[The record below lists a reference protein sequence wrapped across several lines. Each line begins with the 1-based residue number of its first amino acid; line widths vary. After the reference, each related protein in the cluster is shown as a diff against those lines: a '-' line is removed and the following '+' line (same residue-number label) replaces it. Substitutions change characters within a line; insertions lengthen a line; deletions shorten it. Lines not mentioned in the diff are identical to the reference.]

1 MLTLVFTAIFS
12 VTALSLAGVINYQLQ
27 AAKKRV
33 ASQNSLNIAEAGLNY
48 YKWHLKHAPGDY
60 YDGTG
65 APGSYLHDYA
75 DPAGAVIGQFQLDIT
90 APSTCSNTI
99 NIKSTGWTNEYPST
113 KRKVQIKYGKK
124 SLADYAFV
132 SHMDAW
138 FGETETFHGPIHSNG
153 GIHQDGTND
162 SVVSSAVPTYT
173 CNSGQGCNESQ
184 TKPGVW
190 GTGEEDA
197 LWQFPTDN
205 FDFDAVAADYDDLLN
220 IATSTGIYLRQRGLG
235 YHIIFKNNGRIDVYR
250 VTKLENPV
258 DYQDTEKKNHR
269 DSWDIDREEPDD
281 TYFDYPLPAVCGII
295 FVEDNVWV
303 EGVVEGKATVV
314 AAKLPETKNNLRTIV
329 ISGNLTYNQKDGS
342 DVLGLIAQK
351 DILVPL
357 YSAPNDLEINA
368 AMMAQNGAV
377 YRPHYDS
384 SYSPYHLRN
393 SISIYGSI
401 ITKKTWT
408 WSWVSDG
415 GSLISGYAN
424 TNSVYDPHLTY
435 SAPPGFPTIDEYNIL
450 QWEEVT
456 EK

>member
-1 MLTLVFTAIFS
+1 MLTLIFTAIFS
-12 VTALSLAGVINYQLQ
+12 VASLGIAGVVNYQLQ

-33 ASQNSLNIAEAGLNY
+33 AVNSALNIAEAGLNY
-48 YKWHLKHAPGDY
+48 YKWHLKHAPEDF

-65 APGSYLHDYA
+65 APGSYMHDFT
-75 DPAGAVIGQFQLDIT
+75 DPEGGSVGKFQLDIT
-90 APSTCSNTI
+90 APSACSNTV
-99 NIKSTGWTNEYPST
+99 NIKSTGWTNEYPNT
-113 KRKVQIKYGKK
+113 RREVQIKYGKK

-132 SHMDAW
+132 SHLDAW
-138 FGETETFHGPIHSNG
+138 FTEGEALHGPVHSNG
-153 GIHQDGTND
+153 GISQDGTND

-173 CNSGQGCNESQ
+173 CTPAHGCNNV

-220 IATSTGIYLRQRGLG
+220 IATSTGIYLPQRGLG
-235 YHIIFKNNGRIDVYR
+235 YHLVFKNTGRVDVYR
-250 VTKLENPV
+250 VTKLRNPV
-258 DYQDTEKKNHR
+258 NYQDTEGKSHR
-269 DSWDIDREEPDD
+269 GSWDIEREEPHD

-303 EGVVEGKATVV
+303 EGVVEGKVTVV
-314 AAKLPETKNNLRTIV
+314 AVKLPQTQNNMRTIV
-329 ISGNLTYNQKDGS
+329 ISGNLIYNQKDGS

-357 YSAPNDLEINA
+357 YSAPANLEINA

-377 YRPHYDS
+377 YRPYYSS
-384 SYSPYHLRN
+384 SYSPYHLRTA
-393 SISIYGSI
+393 ISIYGSI
-401 ITKKTWT
+401 ITKKIWT
-408 WSWVSDG
+408 WNWTGGG
-415 GSLISGYAN
+415 GSIISGYQT
-424 TNSVYDPHLTY
+424 TNSTYDPRLTY
-435 SAPPGFPTIDEYNIL
+435 GPPPGFPTIDEYNIL